1 MAIIQHTSLQTRKH
15 STHFSHHFLKKYF
28 AHDTMSSQ
36 KYDGQQLQQESI
48 RIIFIVQTI
57 VKHNLFLYEQDEID
71 NDNGNE
77 IEVIITSPINTTIKG
92 MKMNM
97 E

>member
-57 VKHNLFLYEQDEID
+57 VKHNIFFYL
-71 NDNGNE
+71 N
-77 IEVIITSPINTTIKG
+77 
-92 MKMNM
+92 
-97 E
+97 